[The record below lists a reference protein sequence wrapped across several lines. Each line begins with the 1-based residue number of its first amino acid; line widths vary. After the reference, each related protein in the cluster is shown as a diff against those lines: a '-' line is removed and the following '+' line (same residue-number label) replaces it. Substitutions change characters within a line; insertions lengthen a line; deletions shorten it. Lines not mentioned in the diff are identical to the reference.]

1 MPITKIHILPT
12 ATRRTILDVAGEPE
26 QISQKSGAS
35 YDKIYVM
42 KLGSQVFK
50 LEDVGG
56 YLGTGQ
62 EMSNELWT
70 VMNLT
75 VMNLTFRCCSST
87 RVANVTKEWNF
98 I

>member
-1 MPITKIHILPT
+1 VPITKIHILPT

-56 YLGTGQ
+56 YLGTGK
-62 EMSNELWT
+62 ETSNELSLRFIVT
-70 VMNLT
+70 GQI
-75 VMNLTFRCCSST
+75 
-87 RVANVTKEWNF
+87 RVELHM
-98 I
+98 IRHM

>member
-1 MPITKIHILPT
+1 VPITK
-12 ATRRTILDVAGEPE
+12 ILDVAGGPE

-56 YLGTGQ
+56 TQ
-62 EMSNELWT
+62 EQ
-70 VMNLT
+70 VK
-75 VMNLTFRCCSST
+75 R
-87 RVANVTKEWNF
+87 
-98 I
+98 